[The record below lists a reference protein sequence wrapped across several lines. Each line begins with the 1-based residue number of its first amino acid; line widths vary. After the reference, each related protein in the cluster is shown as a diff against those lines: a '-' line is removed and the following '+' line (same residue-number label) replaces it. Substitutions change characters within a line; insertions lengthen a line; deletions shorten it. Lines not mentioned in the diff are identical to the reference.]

1 MLLKT
6 LQKKL
11 ADGNQIWVLRGAAIM
26 GQECRLWMPTISN
39 AIRQMDQS
47 TPGLDQAKSSWS
59 RDQWISVSPT
69 ERGRRVRV
77 HVTTCFLITSLWAC
91 FPFSFTLSSSPSLA
105 FTLYSCDI
113 FALLQLILEVF
124 LPFPLSFTCPS
135 CPLLFRPMTSPMVGT
150 VIAQSDLNTFDS
162 WLSQIKTTA
171 HFHLL
176 MMSMLRTCLP
186 CWTCPPAPPHPLLV
200 AFQFCHWPL
209 QPSWT
214 LH

>member
-113 FALLQLILEVF
+113 FALLQRILEVF

-150 VIAQSDLNTFDS
+150 VISAERFEHLWLMAQSDQNHGSFPRPTHPPMLN
-162 WLSQIKTTA
+162 
-171 HFHLL
+171 
-176 MMSMLRTCLP
+176 MSP
-186 CWTCPPAPPHPLLV
+186 CPPHPLLV

>member
-150 VIAQSDLNTFDS
+150 VISAWAIWTPLTHGSVRSKPRLISISS
-162 WLSQIKTTA
+162 WCQCWEHVSHAEHVPLPPPTP
-171 HFHLL
+171 
-176 MMSMLRTCLP
+176 CL
-186 CWTCPPAPPHPLLV
+186 
-200 AFQFCHWPL
+200 
-209 QPSWT
+209 
-214 LH
+214 